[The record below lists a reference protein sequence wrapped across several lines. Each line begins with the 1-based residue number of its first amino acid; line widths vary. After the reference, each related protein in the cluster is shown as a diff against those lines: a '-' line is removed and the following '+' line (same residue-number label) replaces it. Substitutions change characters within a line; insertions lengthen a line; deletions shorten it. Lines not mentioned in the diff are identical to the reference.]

1 MSSLT
6 RSHGGAPTN
15 DNRGI
20 AALGAQ
26 LAVCELYLRGICGD
40 TFSKDCSTMGLHPGS
55 RHGLCGYRLQ
65 SAHRPPSLTP
75 MSILRWGMVEPE
87 GKGQEFN
94 LISGVEGKQGV
105 QVIVIVLGHLGSYV

>member
-1 MSSLT
+1 
-6 RSHGGAPTN
+6 
-15 DNRGI
+15 
-20 AALGAQ
+20 
-26 LAVCELYLRGICGD
+26 
-40 TFSKDCSTMGLHPGS
+40 
-55 RHGLCGYRLQ
+55 
-65 SAHRPPSLTP
+65 